1 MELSPST
8 DIATGA
14 HRRIF
19 NTKVFSLN
27 EDLTVN
33 EQPGKTSKHLT
44 PQTYTEICTLLRN
57 WGPKS
62 WDGTYLEISKIDDA
76 ELQAQT
82 KAYRKQNNSKYK
94 WATNYRLETYVDST
108 GANKERLKR
117 VEPNKDVARTAVPM
131 NQVFDII
138 SDAHNL
144 MSSHAGRDN
153 TYGNIKRRFF
163 NITQEDVVEFIKTCP
178 VPIRKLRLRKP
189 NDQGS
194 VEILNKF
201 VKRLLTALEDE
212 EQIKHPKSI
221 PNCHT
226 SRDSFW

>member
-153 TYGNIKRRFF
+153 TYEVRCQR
-163 NITQEDVVEFIKTCP
+163 
-178 VPIRKLRLRKP
+178 
-189 NDQGS
+189 QGG
-194 VEILNKF
+194 
-201 VKRLLTALEDE
+201 
-212 EQIKHPKSI
+212 
-221 PNCHT
+221 
-226 SRDSFW
+226 

>member
-1 MELSPST
+1 M
-8 DIATGA
+8 
-14 HRRIF
+14 
-19 NTKVFSLN
+19 N

-82 KAYRKQNNSKYK
+82 KAYRKQNHSRYK
-94 WATNYRLETYVDST
+94 WAKNYRLETYVDST

-117 VEPNKDVARTAVPM
+117 VEPNKDVAMTAVPM

-153 TYGNIKRRFF
+153 TYGNIKRRFY

-178 VPIRKLRLRKP
+178 ACQSKNVSIKKLPGAKKPIM
-189 NDQGS
+189 
-194 VEILNKF
+194 
-201 VKRLLTALEDE
+201 
-212 EQIKHPKSI
+212 
-221 PNCHT
+221 
-226 SRDSFW
+226 WY